1 MTQNDADFKNFCKV
15 WLSDVREGNP
25 STVELGRRFARK
37 LISQWL
43 DVDEFSDEI
52 VYCDGNGDGGI
63 DIAYLHRGETTDES
77 YQDGDTWYLVQ
88 SKYGKSFSGTKT
100 LLQEAQKLFETL
112 EGKRK
117 NLSSLTQD
125 LLERLHIFLSKQ
137 SEDNR
142 LVFVFAT
149 DKPLN
154 AKERYALSD
163 IRAMGKDRFGERF
176 DVDAVSIAT
185 IYQRTLENR
194 TDEHLEI
201 SLKGNFVKSG
211 ENLLVGSVTL
221 GDLYDFLKGYH
232 IRTGDLD
239 QLYEKNIRLFLG
251 MRGKVNKSI
260 KETLDNNPEEFGFY
274 NNGVTIVVQ
283 SVEKRPYER
292 FNLINP
298 SVVNGCQTTRTI
310 YNVLFNKFEAGGKGS
325 SPLLEEWK
333 ERFEKGVVIV
343 KIVKVGDGSQGESL
357 LQNITRYTNSQNA
370 VREKDFLVLASGF
383 RLWQRRMGKNYHV
396 FLEIQ
401 RGSWDAHK
409 ASQKN
414 DKKLTDF
421 ANIYDLLKVYGA
433 GWLGEAGLALSG
445 NSKPFVQGGSVYEK
459 IVNKSDIVNNS
470 DSKHFGVDDLY
481 AAYLLQKSLKKYNF
495 GRGKNCRKIT
505 TRFLFFMVVIEL
517 LKEVMLGAKIK
528 QTNANITQSLLKL
541 FKEDNES
548 VCHDFF
554 ETAVQF
560 IDKYTKQPET
570 EEKQDSVFNEPD
582 FSEGTNLVTYLKN
595 TKFGKNKEY
604 SPKFCSLLETYK
616 HVITLTGKPS
626 LFDMVLETIKN

>member
-1 MTQNDADFKNFCKV
+1 MTPNDADFKNFCKV

-43 DVDEFSDEI
+43 DIDEFSDNI

-125 LLERLHIFLSKQ
+125 LLERLQIFLSKQ

-142 LVFVFAT
+142 LIFVFAT

-163 IRAMGKDRFGERF
+163 IRAMGKNRFGERF
-176 DVDAVSIAT
+176 DVDSVSIAT
-185 IYQRTLENR
+185 IYQRTLEIR

-221 GDLYDFLKGYH
+221 GDLYNFLKGYH

-283 SVEKRPYER
+283 SVEKMPYER
-292 FNLINP
+292 FKLINP
-298 SVVNGCQTTRTI
+298 SVVNGCQTTQTI
-310 YNVLFNKFEAGGKGS
+310 YRVLFNKFEAGGKGS
-325 SPLLEEWK
+325 NPSLEKWK
-333 ERFEKGVVIV
+333 DRIEKGVVIV
-343 KIVKVGDGSQGESL
+343 KIVKVGDGSQAESL

-370 VREKDFLVLASGF
+370 VREKDFLALASGF
-383 RLWQRRMGKNYHV
+383 RVWQRRMGKKYQV

-409 ASQKN
+409 ASQK
-414 DKKLTDF
+414 DKKLTEF

-433 GWLGEAGLALSG
+433 GWLGEAGLALYG

-459 IVNKSDIVNNS
+459 IVNNS
-470 DSKHFGVDDLY
+470 DSVPFGVDDLY
-481 AAYLLQKSLKKYNF
+481 AAYLLQKSLKDYNF

-517 LKEVMLGAKIK
+517 LKPVMLKAKI
-528 QTNANITQSLLKL
+528 QPTNANITQSLLKL

-548 VCHDFF
+548 VCNEFF
-554 ETAVQF
+554 ELAVQF
-560 IDKYTKQPET
+560 IDKYTNPPPET
-570 EEKQDSVFNEPD
+570 EEEQDSVFNEPE

-595 TKFGKNKEY
+595 TKFGKDKEY
-604 SPKFCSLLETYK
+604 SPKFFSFLKTYK
-616 HVITLTGKPS
+616 QVITLTGKQS
-626 LFDMVLETIKN
+626 LFKKVLDTIKN

>member
-1 MTQNDADFKNFCKV
+1 MTPNADFQNFCKV
-15 WLSDVREGNP
+15 WLSDIREGNP

-43 DVDEFSDEI
+43 DIDEFSDNI

-77 YQDGDTWYLVQ
+77 YQDGDTWYIVQ
-88 SKYGKSFSGTKT
+88 SKYGKSFSGAKT

-112 EGKRK
+112 EGKGK
-117 NLSSLTQD
+117 NLSFFTQD

-176 DVDAVSIAT
+176 DVDTVSIAT

-201 SLKGNFVKSG
+201 PLKGNFVKSG

-221 GDLYDFLKGYH
+221 GDLYDFLKGYY
-232 IRTGDLD
+232 IKTGDLD

-251 MRGKVNKSI
+251 IRGKVNKSI
-260 KETLDNNPEEFGFY
+260 KETLDNNPEDFGFY

-343 KIVKVGDGSQGESL
+343 KIVKVGVDSQSNSL
-357 LQNITRYTNSQNA
+357 LENITRYTNSQNA
-370 VREKDFLVLASGF
+370 VREKDFLALASGF
-383 RLWQRRMGKNYHV
+383 RVWQRRMGKNYQV

-433 GWLGEAGLALSG
+433 GWLGEAGLALYG
-445 NSKPFVQGGSVYEK
+445 NSKPFVQGGSVYK
-459 IVNKSDIVNNS
+459 KIVNNS
-470 DSKHFGVDDLY
+470 ESTMPFGVDDLY

-495 GRGKNCRKIT
+495 GRGKSCRKIT

-517 LKEVMLGAKIK
+517 LKAVMLKAKIK

-541 FKEDNES
+541 FKKDNDS
-548 VCHDFF
+548 VCNEFF
-554 ETAVQF
+554 EMAGQF
-560 IDKYTKQPET
+560 IDGYTNPPHET
-570 EEKQDSVFNEPD
+570 EEEQDSVFNEPE

-595 TKFGKNKEY
+595 TKIGKDKEY
-604 SPKFCSLLETYK
+604 SPNLFNLLDNYK
-616 HVITLTGKPS
+616 RVMKMSGKTS
-626 LFDMVLETIKN
+626 LFNKVLDTIKN